1 MTEGKEPV
9 MDPQSGL
16 PRCYRHPEAETGIRC
31 ARCDKPICPQCMIS
45 ASVGFQCPD
54 CVRNGSG
61 TGHAAD
67 ANQPRTL
74 VGGRVAAD
82 DRLVTKILIGINL
95 AVYLLVL
102 ALGDRFVDELVLIGY
117 AYMPALG
124 ELVGVAD
131 GEWYRLLTATVL
143 HQEIWHILFNV
154 LGLWVIGGIV
164 EPELGRVR
172 YIALCLLSGLSG
184 SVLAYLVA
192 AQNQPSLGASGV
204 VYGLI
209 GAWVVLARHKR
220 HDMRPVVLF
229 VALSLLMTFTRPGI
243 SWEAHVGGLV
253 AGVLVTYAM
262 VHAPRSRREL
272 VQYGACGLVLLLDLG
287 LVLARSAA
295 LT

>member
-1 MTEGKEPV
+1 MEPKPSEREHTGV
-9 MDPQSGL
+9 
-16 PRCYRHPEAETGIRC
+16 PRCYRHPEVETGIRC
-31 ARCDKPICPQCMIS
+31 TRCEKPICPSCMVS

-54 CVRNGSG
+54 CVRSGSG

-74 VGGRVAAD
+74 AGGRVASD
-82 DRLVTKILIGINL
+82 GRLVTKILIGINL
-95 AVYLLVL
+95 AVYLAVL
-102 ALGDRFVDELVLIGY
+102 AFGDRLVDELVLIGY
-117 AYMPALG
+117 AYSPALG

-131 GEWYRLLTATVL
+131 GEWYRLLTSTVL
-143 HQEIWHILFNV
+143 HQEAWHILFNV

-164 EPELGRVR
+164 EPELGRIR
-172 YIALCLLSGLSG
+172 YAALCLLSGLSG

-209 GAWVVLARHKR
+209 GAWVVLARRQR

-253 AGVLVTYAM
+253 AGAVVTYAL
-262 VHAPRSRREL
+262 VHAPRARRNL
-272 VQYGACGLVLLLDLG
+272 VQYGALSLVLLIDLG
-287 LVLARSAA
+287 IVLARSAT

>member
-1 MTEGKEPV
+1 

-16 PRCYRHPEAETGIRC
+16 PHCYRHPGTETGIRC
-31 ARCDKPICPQCMIS
+31 ARCEKPICPECMIS

-74 VGGRVAAD
+74 AGGRVAAD
-82 DRLVTKILIGINL
+82 DRFVTKILVGINL
-95 AVYLLVL
+95 AVYLAVLV
-102 ALGDRFVDELVLIGY
+102 AGERFVDQLVLIGY
-117 AYMPALG
+117 AFNPFLG
-124 ELVGVAD
+124 EVVGVAD

-143 HQEIWHILFNV
+143 HEEVWHILFNV

-164 EPELGRVR
+164 EPELGRAR
-172 YIALCLLSGLSG
+172 YAALCLLSGLSG
-184 SVLAYLVA
+184 STLAYLVA
-192 AQNQPSLGASGV
+192 APNQPSLGASGV

-209 GAWVVLARHKR
+209 GAWVVLARRRR
-220 HDMRPVVLF
+220 HDMRPVILF

-253 AGVLVTYAM
+253 AGAVITYAL
-262 VHAPRSRREL
+262 VHAPRARRQL
-272 VQYGACGLVLLLDLG
+272 VQYGACGLLLAVDVVAVLT
-287 LVLARSAA
+287 RSAV

>member
-1 MTEGKEPV
+1 MEPRPSE
-9 MDPQSGL
+9 DTHAGL
-16 PRCYRHPEAETGIRC
+16 PHCYRHPGVETGIRC
-31 ARCDKPICPQCMIS
+31 TRCEKPICPACMVS

-74 VGGRVAAD
+74 AGGRVASD

-95 AVYLLVL
+95 AVYLAVLVF
-102 ALGDRFVDELVLIGY
+102 GDRLVDELVLIGY
-117 AYMPALG
+117 AYSPALG

-131 GEWYRLLTATVL
+131 GEWYRLLTSTVL
-143 HQEIWHILFNV
+143 HQEVWHILFNV

-172 YIALCLLSGLSG
+172 YAALCLLSGLSG

-209 GAWVVLARHKR
+209 GAWVVLARRRR
-220 HDMRPVVLF
+220 HDMRPVILF

-253 AGVLVTYAM
+253 AGLVVTYAL
-262 VHAPRSRREL
+262 VHAPRARRDL
-272 VQYGACGLVLLLDLG
+272 VQYGALTLVLLLDVG
-287 LVLARSAA
+287 IVLARTAT

>member
-1 MTEGKEPV
+1 MEPKPSARDHTGV
-9 MDPQSGL
+9 
-16 PRCYRHPEAETGIRC
+16 PRCYRHPEVETGIRC
-31 ARCDKPICPQCMIS
+31 TRCEKPICPSCMVS

-54 CVRNGSG
+54 CVRSGSG

-74 VGGRVAAD
+74 AGGRVASD

-95 AVYLLVL
+95 AVYLAVL
-102 ALGDRFVDELVLIGY
+102 AFGDRLVDELVLIGY
-117 AYMPALG
+117 AYSPALG

-164 EPELGRVR
+164 EPELGRIR
-172 YIALCLLSGLSG
+172 YAALCLLSGLSG

-209 GAWVVLARHKR
+209 GAWVVLARRRR

-253 AGVLVTYAM
+253 AGAVVMYAL
-262 VHAPRSRREL
+262 VHAPRARRNL
-272 VQYGACGLVLLLDLG
+272 VQYGALALVLLIDVG
-287 LVLARSAA
+287 IVLARSAA

>member
-1 MTEGKEPV
+1 

-16 PRCYRHPEAETGIRC
+16 PHCYRHPGTETGIRC
-31 ARCDKPICPQCMIS
+31 ARCEKPICPECMIS

-74 VGGRVAAD
+74 AGGRVAAD
-82 DRLVTKILIGINL
+82 DRFVTKILVGINL
-95 AVYLLVL
+95 VVYLAVLV
-102 ALGDRFVDELVLIGY
+102 AGERFVDQLVLIGY
-117 AYMPALG
+117 AFNPFLG
-124 ELVGVAD
+124 EVVGVAD

-143 HQEIWHILFNV
+143 HEEVWHILFNV

-164 EPELGRVR
+164 EPELGRAR
-172 YIALCLLSGLSG
+172 YAALCLLSGLSG
-184 SVLAYLVA
+184 STLAYLVA
-192 AQNQPSLGASGV
+192 APNQPSLGASGV

-209 GAWVVLARHKR
+209 GAWVVLARRRR
-220 HDMRPVVLF
+220 HDMRPVILF

-253 AGVLVTYAM
+253 AGAVITYAL
-262 VHAPRSRREL
+262 VHAPRARRQL
-272 VQYGACGLVLLLDLG
+272 VQYGACGLLLAVDVVAVLTRSV
-287 LVLARSAA
+287 VL
-295 LT
+295 T

>member
-1 MTEGKEPV
+1 
-9 MDPQSGL
+9 MDPRPSSDPHAGP

-31 ARCDKPICPQCMIS
+31 TRCDKPICTRCMIS

-61 TGHAAD
+61 TGHAPD

-74 VGGRVAAD
+74 AGGRVAAD
-82 DRLVTKILIGINL
+82 DRLVTKVLIGINL
-95 AVYLLVL
+95 AVYLAVL
-102 ALGDRFVDELVLIGY
+102 AFGDRLVDELMLIG
-117 AYMPALG
+117 AFSPRPG
-124 ELVGVAD
+124 EVVGVAD
-131 GEWYRLLTATVL
+131 GEWYRLLTSTVL
-143 HQEIWHILFNV
+143 HQEVWHILFNV

-164 EPELGRVR
+164 EPELGRIR
-172 YIALCLLSGLSG
+172 YAALCLLSGLSG
-184 SVLAYLVA
+184 SALAYLVA
-192 AQNQPSLGASGV
+192 APNQASLGASGV

-209 GAWVVLARHKR
+209 GAWVVLARRRR

-253 AGVLVTYAM
+253 AGALVTYAL
-262 VHAPRSRREL
+262 VHAPRARRDL
-272 VQYGACGLVLLLDLG
+272 VQYGACGLVLLIDVG
-287 LVLARSAA
+287 VVLARSAA

>member
-1 MTEGKEPV
+1 MEPKPSE
-9 MDPQSGL
+9 DKRAGL
-16 PRCYRHPEAETGIRC
+16 PRCFRHPEVETGIRC
-31 ARCDKPICPQCMIS
+31 TRCEKPICPSCMVS

-74 VGGRVAAD
+74 AGGRVAAD

-95 AVYLLVL
+95 AVYLAVLVF
-102 ALGDRFVDELVLIGY
+102 GDRLVDELVLIGY
-117 AYMPALG
+117 AYSPSLG

-131 GEWYRLLTATVL
+131 GEWYRLLTSTVL
-143 HQEIWHILFNV
+143 HQEVWHILFNV

-164 EPELGRVR
+164 EPELGRTR
-172 YIALCLLSGLSG
+172 YAALCLLSGLSG

-209 GAWVVLARHKR
+209 GAWVVLARRRR
-220 HDMRPVVLF
+220 HDMRPVILF

-253 AGVLVTYAM
+253 AGLVVTYAL
-262 VHAPRSRREL
+262 VHAPRARRDL
-272 VQYGACGLVLLLDLG
+272 VQYGALALVLLLDVG
-287 LVLARSAA
+287 IVLARTAT

>member
-1 MTEGKEPV
+1 

-31 ARCDKPICPQCMIS
+31 VRCDKPICPQCMIS

-61 TGHAAD
+61 TGHAAG

-74 VGGRVAAD
+74 VGGRVATD
-82 DRLVTKILIGINL
+82 DRLVTKFLIGINL

-102 ALGDRFVDELVLIGY
+102 VFGDRLVAELELIGY
-117 AYMPALG
+117 AYSPQLG
-124 ELVGVAD
+124 EVIGVAD
-131 GEWYRLLTATVL
+131 GEWYRLLTATFL
-143 HQEIWHILFNV
+143 HQEVWHILFNV

-172 YIALCLLSGLSG
+172 YAALCLLAGLSG

-220 HDMRPVVLF
+220 HDMRPVALF

-253 AGVLVTYAM
+253 AGVLVTYAL
-262 VHAPRSRREL
+262 VHAPRARRDL

>member
-1 MTEGKEPV
+1 

-16 PRCYRHPEAETGIRC
+16 PHCYRHPGTETGIRC
-31 ARCDKPICPQCMIS
+31 ARCEKPICPECMIS

-74 VGGRVAAD
+74 AGGRVAAD
-82 DRLVTKILIGINL
+82 DRFVTKILVGINL
-95 AVYLLVL
+95 VVYLAVLVAGERL
-102 ALGDRFVDELVLIGY
+102 VDQLVLIGH
-117 AYMPALG
+117 AFNPFLG
-124 ELVGVAD
+124 EVVGVAD

-143 HQEIWHILFNV
+143 HEEVWHILFNV

-164 EPELGRVR
+164 EPELGRAR
-172 YIALCLLSGLSG
+172 YAALCLLAGLSG
-184 SVLAYLVA
+184 STLAYLVA
-192 AQNQPSLGASGV
+192 APNQPSLGASGV

-209 GAWVVLARHKR
+209 GAWVVLARRRR
-220 HDMRPVVLF
+220 HDMRPVILF

-253 AGVLVTYAM
+253 AGAVVTYAL
-262 VHAPRSRREL
+262 VHAPRARRQL
-272 VQYGACGLVLLLDLG
+272 VQYGACGLLLAVDVVAVLT
-287 LVLARSAA
+287 RSAL

>member
-1 MTEGKEPV
+1 
-9 MDPQSGL
+9 MDQRPSPDPDAGP

-31 ARCDKPICPQCMIS
+31 TRCDKPICTRCMIS

-74 VGGRVAAD
+74 AGGKVASD
-82 DRLVTKILIGINL
+82 QHLVTKILIGINL
-95 AVYLLVL
+95 AVYLAVLV
-102 ALGDRFVDELVLIGY
+102 LGDRFVDELVLIGY
-117 AYMPALG
+117 AFSPALG
-124 ELVGVAD
+124 EVVGVAD
-131 GEWYRLLTATVL
+131 GESYRLLTATVL
-143 HQEIWHILFNV
+143 HQEVWHILFNV

-164 EPELGRVR
+164 EPELGRIR
-172 YIALCLLSGLSG
+172 YATLCLLSGLSG
-184 SVLAYLVA
+184 SALAYLVA
-192 AQNQPSLGASGV
+192 APNQPSLGASGV

-209 GAWVVLARHKR
+209 GAWVVLARRRR

-253 AGVLVTYAM
+253 AGALVTYVL
-262 VHAPRSRREL
+262 VHAPRARRDL
-272 VQYGACGLVLLLDLG
+272 VQYGACGLVFLIDLG
-287 LVLARSAA
+287 IVLARSTA

>member
-1 MTEGKEPV
+1 MEPK
-9 MDPQSGL
+9 PSENPPAGL
-16 PRCYRHPEAETGIRC
+16 PRCYRHPDVETGIRC
-31 ARCDKPICPQCMIS
+31 TRCEKPICPTCMVS

-74 VGGRVAAD
+74 AGGRVAAD

-95 AVYLLVL
+95 AVYLMVL
-102 ALGDRFVDELVLIGY
+102 LFGQRFVDELVLIGY
-117 AYMPALG
+117 AYSPALG

-131 GEWYRLLTATVL
+131 GEWYRLLTSTVL
-143 HQEIWHILFNV
+143 HQEVWHILFNV

-164 EPELGRVR
+164 EPELGRIR
-172 YIALCLLSGLSG
+172 YAALCLLSGLSG

-209 GAWVVLARHKR
+209 GAWAVLARRRR
-220 HDMRPVVLF
+220 HDMRPVLLF

-253 AGVLVTYAM
+253 AGVVVTYAL
-262 VHAPRSRREL
+262 VHAPRARRGL
-272 VQYGACGLVLLLDLG
+272 VQYGALALVLLIDVG
-287 LVLARSAA
+287 VVLARSAA